1 MKTNLQTIANCA
13 SALNKLAGIDL
24 GSPKENY
31 RFMEVIN
38 KAQSE
43 SKKFIELQRGIVEKY
58 RDSEQKEDIYIPVE
72 SIESFNREMQEAG
85 EIAVELDWDAVDC
98 SIHLLN
104 GFTANDMQCL
114 DGVFINIKGE

>member
-43 SKKFIELQRGIVEKY
+43 SKKFIELQRNIVEKY
-58 RDSEQKEDIYIPVE
+58 RDSEQKEDIYIPACN
-72 SIESFNREMQEAG
+72 IDLFNREMQESG
-85 EIAVELDWDAVDC
+85 EIEVEMDWDIVDC
-98 SIHLLN
+98 SINLLS
-104 GFTANDMQCL
+104 GFTANDMKCL

>member
-1 MKTNLQTIANCA
+1 MKTNLQTIAKCTA
-13 SALNKLAGIDL
+13 SVRKLADIDL

-31 RFMEVIN
+31 RFMNVIH
-38 KAQSE
+38 SVEEE